1 MIYTLLKCIA
11 LGIVVS
17 TQFLSCTDKN
27 QPINSSNIDG
37 NFEFHSMIIN
47 GNLTGFSYKTT
58 PKIGDHGY
66 LYSGIKNNYNCD
78 NNLLDFT
85 AYYAQSAYPEII
97 ANPDTV
103 DSIRLTMFLADTLLS
118 FTPDISLY
126 YLNNNNND
134 SIFNEN
140 DTFYD
145 NFNLSNLNILEL
157 GNLNLNPI
165 DTLSNIL
172 SIELVI
178 NDPPIIEELLS
189 FSEDTS
195 KCFMTSQ
202 TSATDHLKI
211 YSSESNVK
219 PQLFVYY
226 TITDSSDSSFSESF
240 SLPIVQDLTLIEIP
254 DFDNLSQDSLYI
266 GGSLFESVLKF
277 DLSPFS
283 EIPAQFV
290 LKEDSYLI
298 LNSMSIEASSAI
310 NILAYPLTDS
320 LNQIDNFSEWNDDV
334 PVDKTTYMPIFYED
348 GKLKIR
354 IQSYLQYVINGEID
368 HFGISLKSSINN
380 DPFSKFSIEDPDSGF
395 SEITIEYVSGI

>member
-1 MIYTLLKCIA
+1 MIYTFLKCTA
-11 LGIVVS
+11 FGIVVS
-17 TQFLSCTDKN
+17 TLFLSCTDKS

-47 GNLTGFSYKTT
+47 GSLTGFSYKTT
-58 PKIGDHGY
+58 PKIGDHSY
-66 LYSGIKNNYNCD
+66 LYSGIKNNYNCE

-103 DSIRLTMFLADTLLS
+103 DSIRLTIFLADTLLS

-126 YLNNNNND
+126 YLNNNDID

-140 DTFYD
+140 DTFID
-145 NFNLSNLNILEL
+145 NFNLSNLNVLEL

-178 NDPPIIEELLS
+178 NDPLVIDELLS

-202 TSATDHLKI
+202 TSTTDHLKI

-240 SLPIVQDLTLIEIP
+240 SLPIVQDLTLIEMP
-254 DFDNLSQDSLYI
+254 DFDNLSQDSLYV

-277 DLSPFS
+277 ELSPFS
-283 EIPAQFV
+283 ELPAQFV

-298 LNSMSIEASSAI
+298 LNSINIGASSAI
-310 NILAYPLTDS
+310 NILAYPLADS
-320 LNQIDNFSEWNDDV
+320 LNQIDNFLEWNDDV
-334 PVDKTTYMPIFYED
+334 PVDKTIYMPIFYED

-354 IQSYLQYVINGEID
+354 IQSYLQYIINGEID
-368 HFGISLKSSINN
+368 HFGISLKSSVNN
-380 DPFSKFSIEDPDSGF
+380 DPFSKYSIEDPDSGF